1 MSDRMIDHRAFTC
14 RKTAV
19 NEYKE
24 CLGTLFIMSNQ
35 STLMGVAVNML
46 QDSCLLKSGIAT
58 PDWHVPM
65 FDTHLRKHLWLYC
78 PGHGGVK
85 GNDRVTDWQEK
96 QPSQMACVPED
107 LKC

>member
-1 MSDRMIDHRAFTC
+1 
-14 RKTAV
+14 
-19 NEYKE
+19 
-24 CLGTLFIMSNQ
+24 
-35 STLMGVAVNML
+35 MGVAVNML

-85 GNDRVTDWQEK
+85 GNDRADRLAGKSNPHKWLA
-96 QPSQMACVPED
+96 S
-107 LKC
+107 LKI